1 MMINSGD
8 AETTKES
15 SKEEMRALYETSMR
29 SPQEGNVFKG
39 KIIKINGDSVI
50 VDVGLKSEGTVSKRE
65 FAPRGVEPEV
75 NISDEIEVMVVGRD
89 RESGLLLLS
98 KQKVDEIRTWEKI
111 DKSLEEGIPI
121 DGAIA
126 SEVKGGFIV
135 NAGNVSAF
143 LPLSQ
148 VDIKPVKNPA
158 SFVGRHLKF
167 KVIKV
172 NKRKGGVILS
182 RRILLEEERDKK
194 KQEFWK
200 NVKEGQVV

>member
-1 MMINSGD
+1 MVNSGD
-8 AETTKES
+8 TETLKENS
-15 SKEEMRALYETSMR
+15 QEEMRVLYETSMR

-39 KIIKINGDSVI
+39 KIMKINAESVI
-50 VDVGLKSEGTVSKRE
+50 VDVGLKSEGTVSLRE
-65 FAPRGVEPEV
+65 FAPKGVEPEV

-89 RESGLLLLS
+89 RESGLLILS

-121 DGAIA
+121 DGTIV

-135 NAGNVSAF
+135 NAGGISAF

-148 VDIKPVKNPA
+148 VDIKPVKNPS

-167 KVIKV
+167 KAIKV
-172 NKRKGGVILS
+172 EKCKRKPGGLW
-182 RRILLEEERDKK
+182 LCP
-194 KQEFWK
+194 
-200 NVKEGQVV
+200 